1 MGLRFRSE
9 STACC
14 EPEVVQLAQQLIF
27 SVRVRLAAVPW
38 RMRVHRQCQYVYVAS
53 HNLQLALLVRVVAT
67 LELRDL

>member
-38 RMRVHRQCQYVYVAS
+38 RMRVHRQCQYVAS
-53 HNLQLALLVRVVAT
+53 HNLQLALRVVAT
-67 LELRDL
+67 LELRDF